1 MRGCEDPTSLH
12 SPVFIFPVPQLHIDR
27 ECQKKVYCDLDY
39 RTLTHGGISM
49 KLEWMG
55 QHRAAVEALI
65 RCGNSYAQ
73 GLNLRGL
80 MTDKVDISA
89 AELQVMEYILE
100 NEERR
105 ENMSQVAARLDI
117 SQSSFSKLVSELVR
131 LGLLEK
137 FRTANNRKNVI
148 IQPTDFAREVY
159 RQYAVGA
166 QRAWQ
171 PIFDELDR
179 MGPEGEAAF
188 IRLLDA
194 FSSSMHT
201 AREALLQKEAEEIEL
216 IPLE

>member
-1 MRGCEDPTSLH
+1 
-12 SPVFIFPVPQLHIDR
+12 
-27 ECQKKVYCDLDY
+27 
-39 RTLTHGGISM
+39 M

-55 QHRAAVEALI
+55 KHRAAVEAMI
-65 RCGNSYAQ
+65 RCGNSYSQ
-73 GLNLRGL
+73 GVNLRGL

-137 FRTANNRKNVI
+137 YRTSNNRKNVI

-159 RQYAVGA
+159 QQYAVDA
-166 QRAWQ
+166 LRSWQ
-171 PIFDELDR
+171 PIFDELTAWAPR
-179 MGPEGEAAF
+179 RKQA
-188 IRLLDA
+188 
-194 FSSSMHT
+194 SSV
-201 AREALLQKEAEEIEL
+201 
-216 IPLE
+216 